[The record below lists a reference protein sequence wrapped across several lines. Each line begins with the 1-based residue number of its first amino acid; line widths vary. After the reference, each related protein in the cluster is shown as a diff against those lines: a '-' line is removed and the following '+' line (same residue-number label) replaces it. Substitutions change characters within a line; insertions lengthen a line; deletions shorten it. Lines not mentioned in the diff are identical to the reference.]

1 MPKLEAKAANRILLL
16 ALLLAASY
24 TLMRTVGDS
33 LLLSRIGTNRSC
45 Y

>member
-33 LLLSRIGTNRSC
+33 LFLSRIGTNRSC